1 MKKKFKPFFKWSG
14 GKSREFDKVAKWMPK
29 EFETFYEPFL
39 GGGAVWLGLAHEP
52 SVVGDFYDEVT
63 NFFQVLKDHGQTFVD
78 ECNEISKDY
87 NNKFKNNVV
96 GAHDALI
103 SEKEKAVKDYK
114 KDKDKEALKSDAVF
128 IKLKKELKDA
138 RAKGK
143 KEYEDN
149 SNIFYDWRKKHTA
162 TGVEKAKRF
171 FVLRCLAYGGMLR
184 FNAKGEFNVPYG
196 FYKSFKS
203 LDYPE
208 GIESLL
214 SNTTIHNQS
223 WEKTVATAG
232 ENDFVFF
239 DPPYTR
245 EFTEYSS
252 GNDFGK
258 EQHIALAEYFKS
270 KKSKCM
276 IIINKDDFTYDLYKD
291 YIKEEYD
298 FTYSVKY
305 RDRLSK
311 DEASTL
317 HFVATNY

>member
-1 MKKKFKPFFKWSG
+1 MEKKFKPFFKWSG
-14 GKSREFDKVAKWMPK
+14 GKSREFDKVVKWMPK
-29 EFETFYEPFL
+29 DFDTFYEPFL
-39 GGGAVWLGLAHEP
+39 GAGAVWLGLAHKP

-63 NFFQVLKDHGQTFVD
+63 NFFQVLKDEGQTFVD
-78 ECNEISKDY
+78 ECNAISKDY
-87 NNKFKNNVV
+87 NEKMEKNVV
-96 GAHDALI
+96 GAHDDLI
-103 SEKEKAVKDYK
+103 KEKEKALNSYK
-114 KDKDKEALKSDAVF
+114 KGKDKEELKSDDEF
-128 IKLKKELKDA
+128 SRLKKELKEA
-138 RAKGK
+138 REKGK
-143 KEYEDN
+143 LEFKENYD
-149 SNIFYDWRKKHTA
+149 IFYNWRKKHNA
-162 TGVEKAKRF
+162 KGVEKAKRF

-184 FNAKGEFNVPYG
+184 FNERGEFNVPYG
-196 FYKSFKS
+196 FYKSLKK
-203 LDYPE
+203 LPYPD
-208 GIESLL
+208 GVDDLL
-214 SNTTIHNQS
+214 QNTEIFNQS
-223 WEKTVATAG
+223 WEKTIETAT

-252 GNDFGK
+252 GNDFGR
-258 EQHIALAEYFKS
+258 EEHIALAEYFKS

-311 DEASTL
+311 SDASTL

>member
-1 MKKKFKPFFKWSG
+1 MEKKFKPFFKWSG
-14 GKSREFDKVAKWMPK
+14 GKSREFDKVVKWMPK
-29 EFETFYEPFL
+29 DFDTFYEPFL
-39 GGGAVWLGLAHEP
+39 GGGAVYLGLAHKP

-63 NFFQVLKDHGQTFVD
+63 NFFQVLKDDGQSFID
-78 ECNEISKDY
+78 ECNKISKDY
-87 NNKFKNNVV
+87 NQKIKKNVI
-96 GAHDALI
+96 GAYDDLI
-103 SEKEKAVKDYK
+103 KDKEKLVKDYK
-114 KDKDKEALKSDAVF
+114 KGKDKEELKEDPIFSALKKD
-128 IKLKKELKDA
+128 LKEA

-143 KEYEDN
+143 KEFKESSD
-149 SNIFYDWRKKHTA
+149 IFYNWRKKHDA

-184 FNAKGEFNVPYG
+184 FNSDGKFNVPYG
-196 FYKSFKS
+196 FYRSFKS
-203 LDYPE
+203 LSYPE
-208 GIESLL
+208 GLEELL
-214 SNTTIHNQS
+214 SETEIYNQS
-223 WEKTVATAG
+223 WEKTVKTAG

-276 IIINKDDFTYDLYKD
+276 IIINKDDFTYELYKD
-291 YIKEEYD
+291 FIKEEYD

-311 DEASTL
+311 DDASTA